1 MFVKNLMNNKTGTG
15 VVLVVSNT
23 INNLGFNKVANI
35 FRFRLIILANNQADC
50 KNVLRKL
57 NWVIN

>member
-23 INNLGFNKVANI
+23 INNLGFNKILVA
-35 FRFRLIILANNQADC
+35 RVRQAANRAFGVQSCAMSAVC
-50 KNVLRKL
+50 
-57 NWVIN
+57 